1 MKVYIITEGGKNIGL
16 GHITRCV
23 SIYQAF
29 EEAGAQSQLI
39 INGDETVQDLLKGRN
54 CKVFDWLNKKKLLF
68 DILGRADIV
77 FIDSY
82 LADVDLYERV
92 SDTAWTA
99 VYFDDNMRIEYPK
112 GFVLNGAIHAEQ
124 MAYPKRKGITYL
136 LGAQY
141 APLRREFWDVPAKP
155 IRDNLESILI
165 TFGGADI
172 HNLTPKVLKL
182 LIDVYPKLLKKVIVA
197 KCFKNIAEIKELKDN
212 NTKLFY
218 YPNAAEMKKVML
230 ESDIAISAC
239 GQTVCELARIGVP
252 TIGICMAQNQLQNV
266 NGWSKSGFLEYI
278 GWYNNKD
285 IQSNLIAAL
294 EKMKSYNKRIS
305 CSKKTREL
313 IDGKGSK
320 RVCDILLQGTQ

>member
-39 INGDETVQDLLKGRN
+39 INGDETVQDLLKGNN

-112 GFVLNGAIHAEQ
+112 GFVLNGAVLAER
-124 MAYPKRKGITYL
+124 MPYPKRKGVTYL
-136 LGAQY
+136 LGTRY
-141 APLRREFWDVPAKP
+141 TPLRKEFWDLPAKT
-155 IRDNLESILI
+155 IHQDIKCVMV
-165 TFGGADI
+165 TFGGADTR
-172 HNLTPKVLKL
+172 NLTPKALKL
-182 LIDVYPKLLKKVIVA
+182 LADTYPHLLKKVIVA
-197 KCFKNIAEIKELKDN
+197 KAFGNMAELEELKDD
-212 NTKLFY
+212 NTELLY
-218 YPNAAEMKKVML
+218 SPNAAEMKNAML

-239 GQTVCELARIGVP
+239 GQTLYELARVGIP
-252 TIGICMAQNQLQNV
+252 TIGICVAANQLQNIK
-266 NGWSKSGFLEYI
+266 GWEDTGFIKHPISWNDVHLA
-278 GWYNNKD
+278 NKTTALMSHL
-285 IQSNLIAAL
+285 QSSSLR
-294 EKMKSYNKRIS
+294 KHIS
-305 CSKKTREL
+305 ETAREFV
-313 IDGKGSK
+313 DGKGAV
-320 RVCDILLQGTQ
+320 RIVELLKDSL